1 MKNMKKTTILH
12 LLTLTYILFGLF
24 ISSVDAAEIEIVS
37 IKRNIT
43 LANDEKPYKD
53 YYLNSSAGL
62 KKNLVV
68 KAVRKI
74 NVKNQSQKIIGDF
87 KSPVGFL
94 KIIQVEGNIA
104 VAREMTLISREDEA
118 MLEQIGIMV
127 GDSIDTQGSYYDNSI
142 KK

>member
-1 MKNMKKTTILH
+1 MKKTTFLH
-12 LLTLTYILFGLF
+12 LLTLVYILFGIF
-24 ISSVDAAEIEIVS
+24 ISTVDAAEIEIVD

-53 YYLNSSAGL
+53 YYLNSSSGL

-68 KAVRKI
+68 KATRKI

-104 VAREMTLISREDEA
+104 VAREMNLIPREDEA
-118 MLEQIGIMV
+118 MLEQVGIMV
-127 GDSIDTQGSYYDNSI
+127 GDTIDTKDSFVDNSS